1 MAYCYLEAFSGS
13 RNSVALTPK
22 GVGTYLSV
30 ILSVQNLKLQGASIL
45 TQGLAHLVGWGEV
58 RAGNRFSIG
67 FVRIVALLKGNVYK
81 SFIFSLS
88 G

>member
-1 MAYCYLEAFSGS
+1 M
-13 RNSVALTPK
+13 
-22 GVGTYLSV
+22 
-30 ILSVQNLKLQGASIL
+30 QNLKLQDASKL
-45 TQGLAHLVGWGEV
+45 TQGLAHLVGWGEL

-67 FVRIVALLKGNVYK
+67 FDGIVALLKVNAYK